1 MLPGRSSRQPSG
13 RHARRAGLPLGRLT
27 WPVSVATAVLCGLV
41 LLTPAAGRLATAVS
55 RLSLSATNAPAV
67 PVNGHAST
75 GTPAVGALF
84 TVSGGR
90 TGRHFCTASV
100 VDSPVRD
107 LVITAAHCVSG
118 LAPSQIAFVPGYHDG
133 LAPYGVWLTTQV
145 VMDSAWRSSANPD
158 HDVAFL
164 VVHQE
169 GSSAR
174 IQNLTGGERLGTGWA
189 ARAWVRVIG
198 YPDTT
203 ERPITCS
210 AESKPFGAT
219 EMEFDCGGY
228 TDGTSGGPF
237 IARLGHGRGGGTV
250 IGVIGG
256 YEEGGDIAS
265 VSYSPRFGSAVQA
278 LYRSAIALG

>member
-1 MLPGRSSRQPSG
+1 MP
-13 RHARRAGLPLGRLT
+13 
-27 WPVSVATAVLCGLV
+27 AV
-41 LLTPAAGRLATAVS
+41 GRLATAAS
-55 RLSLSATNAPAV
+55 RLSLSATNAPTV
-67 PVNGHAST
+67 LVNGHAST

-100 VDSPVRD
+100 VDSPTRD
-107 LVITAAHCVSG
+107 LVITAAHCVSR
-118 LAPSQIAFVPGYHDG
+118 LAPRKIAFVPDYHDG
-133 LAPYGVWLTTQV
+133 LAPYGVWLTARVLT
-145 VMDSAWRSSANPD
+145 DSAWRSSANPD

-164 VVHQE
+164 VVYRE

-174 IQNLTGGERLGTGWA
+174 IQNLTGGERLGIGWA
-189 ARAWVRVIG
+189 ARAWVRVVG
-198 YPDTT
+198 YPNTT

-210 AESKPFGAT
+210 AESKAFGAT

-237 IARLGHGRGGGTV
+237 LARFGRGKGEGTV

-265 VSYSPRFGSAVQA
+265 VSYSPRFGRAVQA
-278 LYRSAIALG
+278 LYRSAVAVG